1 MLADLVML
9 GGEHPYS
16 LIATTAVLAAVIV
29 WRGTR

>member
-9 GGEHPYS
+9 GGEHLY
-16 LIATTAVLAAVIV
+16 TTIVGVFVLCAAAI

>member
-9 GGEHPYS
+9 GSDHPYS
-16 LIATTAVLAAVIV
+16 LIVAIAVLCAAAI

>member
-9 GGEHPYS
+9 GGEHPHS
-16 LIATTAVLAAVIV
+16 AIVAIGLLCIAAI

>member
-9 GGEHPYS
+9 GSNHPYS
-16 LIATTAVLAAVIV
+16 TMAGIALLCAAAI